1 MWVYYIKV
9 SYYRTGYLDWSLHI
23 YSDGWAKGDSEI
35 ISEIVDD
42 QYTFSGLPNMNP
54 IDKANFK
61 MFWVEFRSNVENSLI
76 FVFFLE
82 Y

>member
-1 MWVYYIKV
+1 MFYGVEIGSNSLNVQHKGLLLHEWL
-9 SYYRTGYLDWSLHI
+9 LDWSLHI

-61 MFWVEFRSNVENSLI
+61 MF
-76 FVFFLE
+76 
-82 Y
+82 